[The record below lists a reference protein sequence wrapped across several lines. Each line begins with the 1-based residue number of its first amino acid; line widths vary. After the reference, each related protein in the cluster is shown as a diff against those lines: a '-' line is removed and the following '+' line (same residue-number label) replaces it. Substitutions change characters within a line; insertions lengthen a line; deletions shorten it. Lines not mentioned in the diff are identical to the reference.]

1 MLEIS
6 SFQLENIID
15 FRPDISVITNI
26 SNDHL
31 DHYDNNFDKYLDTK
45 LKIFMNQSEDNFL
58 VYNSDDKILKNSIN
72 NKNIRPN
79 LYEFGFKEKKQGTY
93 FKNGKII
100 SKKKGLYK
108 ETF

>member
-58 VYNSDDKILKNSIN
+58 VYNSDDKILKHSID
-72 NKNIRPN
+72 NKNINQTFTN
-79 LYEFGFKEKKQGTY
+79 LVL
-93 FKNGKII
+93 
-100 SKKKGLYK
+100 KKK
-108 ETF
+108 TWNIF